1 MLEEL
6 YELVYVDPSKCVGCR
21 SCEIACAVEHS
32 LSKNLF
38 LSITE
43 KPLPRKRIRVIS
55 VDNFTVPMRCMHCE
69 DAPCIAVCPTGAMEK
84 TAEGFVVVN
93 SPKCIGCRMCMMAC
107 PFGHP
112 IYDSLSKIL
121 IKCDH
126 CPDRMKE
133 GLPPACVEAC
143 PTGALRYGKVEEI
156 LGETAVKK
164 AKELVSGLGKME
176 VLYRTVIPEKL
187 APESPVQ
194 KIKEMYGSVRWW

>member
-1 MLEEL
+1 LEES
-6 YELVYVDPSKCVGCR
+6 YELIYVDPSKCLGCR

-38 LSITE
+38 LSIAE
-43 KPLPRKRIRVIS
+43 RPSPRKRVRVIPADS
-55 VDNFTVPMRCMHCE
+55 FIVPMRCMHCD
-69 DAPCIAVCPTGAMEK
+69 DAPCVAVCPTGAMEK
-84 TAEGFVVVN
+84 TPDGFVVVEALR
-93 SPKCIGCRMCMMAC
+93 CIGCRMCMMAC

-112 IYDSLSKIL
+112 IYDPLSKIV

-143 PTGALRYGKVEEI
+143 PTGALRYGKVEE
-156 LGETAVKK
+156 LLEETAVRK
-164 AKELVSGLGKME
+164 ARELVSGLGKGK
-176 VLYRTVIPEKL
+176 VVYKTVTEK

-194 KIKEMYGSVRWW
+194 RIKEMYGPVRWW